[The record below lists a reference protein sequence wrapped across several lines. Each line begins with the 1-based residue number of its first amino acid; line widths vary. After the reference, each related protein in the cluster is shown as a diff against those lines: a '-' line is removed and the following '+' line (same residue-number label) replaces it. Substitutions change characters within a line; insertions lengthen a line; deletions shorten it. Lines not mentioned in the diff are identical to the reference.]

1 MRTSKKKF
9 YRKRQTASAMA
20 VLLTVLS
27 PGVFPAG
34 IAMAENAGGWIP
46 EGRAGHA
53 RVTESN
59 RSVDSSEILE
69 EVWDEE
75 EPEENLATAS
85 DAILWSEP
93 ATPSDA
99 VQWSEP
105 ATPSNLLLLAA
116 QIPVTGD
123 LWEDWNGNVNFPG
136 EGTRESPYQ
145 LETLSHLM
153 GLAESVAAGNDY
165 EGCYFELTQS
175 LDLGGIAI
183 NRGDWN
189 PIGWYRSRAE
199 MSGEVPTPFRG
210 YFVLSTTLAISG
222 GSSCISKREVFV
234 LGFGN
239 KP

>member
-59 RSVDSSEILE
+59 GSVDSSEILE

-75 EPEENLATAS
+75 EPEEDLATAS
-85 DAILWSEP
+85 DAILWTEP

-99 VQWSEP
+99 VQWTEP

-153 GLAESVAAGNDY
+153 GLASPLRPGM
-165 EGCYFELTQS
+165 
-175 LDLGGIAI
+175 IM
-183 NRGDWN
+183 
-189 PIGWYRSRAE
+189 RA
-199 MSGEVPTPFRG
+199 V
-210 YFVLSTTLAISG
+210 IS
-222 GSSCISKREVFV
+222 
-234 LGFGN
+234 N
-239 KP
+239 

>member
-53 RVTESN
+53 RATESN
-59 RSVDSSEILE
+59 GSVDSSEILE

-75 EPEENLATAS
+75 EPEEDLATAS
-85 DAILWSEP
+85 DAILW
-93 ATPSDA
+93 T
-99 VQWSEP
+99 EP

-165 EGCYFELTQS
+165 EGC
-175 LDLGGIAI
+175 
-183 NRGDWN
+183 
-189 PIGWYRSRAE
+189 
-199 MSGEVPTPFRG
+199 
-210 YFVLSTTLAISG
+210 
-222 GSSCISKREVFV
+222 
-234 LGFGN
+234 
-239 KP
+239 

>member
-1 MRTSKKKF
+1 M
-9 YRKRQTASAMA
+9 
-20 VLLTVLS
+20 
-27 PGVFPAG
+27 
-34 IAMAENAGGWIP
+34 
-46 EGRAGHA
+46 
-53 RVTESN
+53 
-59 RSVDSSEILE
+59 
-69 EVWDEE
+69 WDEE
-75 EPEENLATAS
+75 EPEEDLATAS
-85 DAILWSEP
+85 DAILWTEP

-99 VQWSEP
+99 VQWTEP

-210 YFVLSTTLAISG
+210 YFVFA
-222 GSSCISKREVFV
+222 
-234 LGFGN
+234 
-239 KP
+239 PDPPHH